1 MKYLLAQPFLA
12 AAALLFI
19 LNSAQIL
26 IAQGPDLQRASRVP
40 ISEAEIVAAQQF
52 GQTLSI
58 AEWLG
63 PMAPVALSPFFGIT
77 CLSGMS
83 LFGADWIS
91 PGNPLM
97 GENSHL
103 HNPAVF
109 WTFLALTIA
118 TSVPRLAKVSKP
130 FAQALDQ
137 LEAWS
142 GIITML
148 VMKVLLSSQSDVEEV
163 TIPVAQMGLISF
175 SMDVVLMIAAAIN
188 ILVINAVKFFFEV
201 LIWLTPSTAAAVNAV
216 MFFVCFMLFGWIWRS
231 EIFFRTML
239 LEFFRS
245 QLGRS
250 RPGTSLVVFPVSAVG
265 PIKAR
270 AKCFLRRSD
279 NGWQL
284 VYEPWFRRTVCVEFA
299 PDNRPLLKR
308 GLISNQICM
317 TTPCVTFTFGRL
329 HNDCLP
335 DLAVSMNLV
344 MFDDGSS
351 VSTVK
356 AEFV

>member
-1 MKYLLAQPFLA
+1 
-12 AAALLFI
+12 
-19 LNSAQIL
+19 
-26 IAQGPDLQRASRVP
+26 
-40 ISEAEIVAAQQF
+40 
-52 GQTLSI
+52 
-58 AEWLG
+58 
-63 PMAPVALSPFFGIT
+63 
-77 CLSGMS
+77 
-83 LFGADWIS
+83 
-91 PGNPLM
+91 
-97 GENSHL
+97 
-103 HNPAVF
+103 
-109 WTFLALTIA
+109 
-118 TSVPRLAKVSKP
+118 
-130 FAQALDQ
+130 
-137 LEAWS
+137 
-142 GIITML
+142 ML

-201 LIWLTPSTAAAVNAV
+201 LIWVTPVPFLDAVFEFSNKAVCAALMALYAWSPSTAAAVNAG
-216 MFFVCFMLFGWIWRS
+216 MFFVCFMVFGWIWRS

-299 PDNRPLLKR
+299 PDNRPLLQR
-308 GLISNQICM
+308 GLISNQIRM

-351 VSTVK
+351 VSTVN